1 MSKVFFYQFDPLRF
15 EISFSTYIKK
25 IYPFGDIEIRFNNI
39 DTMHFIDS
47 LLWRKPDISFL
58 PHDIIENESTNSPII
73 LSLKKIRNKKFSS
86 LVLLESSHL
95 DLNEIKEYERI
106 AIFFEKNNINDLD
119 NSRKLWKELKSNNF
133 TTKFFE
139 QKNSTW
145 VEIN

>member
-15 EISFSTYIKK
+15 EISFSTYVKK
-25 IYPFGDIEIRFNNI
+25 IFKFGDIEIRLKNI
-39 DTMHFIDS
+39 DTMKSIDN
-47 LLWRKPDISFL
+47 LLWRKPDVSFL
-58 PHDIIENESTNSPII
+58 PHDIIENETSNSPII
-73 LSLKKIRNKKFSS
+73 LSLKKIKDRKFNS
-86 LVLLESSHL
+86 LVLLEGSSL

-106 AIFFEKNNINDLD
+106 AIFFEKKNINDLE

-145 VEIN
+145 VEII